1 MGVRHVSH
9 SGYSGV
15 WLLLKHTA
23 SLDLA
28 LPVPRQACLGLTRAV
43 LAQPDAIG
51 CADSLLAAEL
61 SSRIWLIAG
70 DDPAVAAWLAD
81 YESTL
86 RPVVGL
92 LPSELQSP
100 AAIHERDGSLAQ
112 HLAESIVMAGPAPS
126 GDRVLFLEGAAWDAL
141 AKPPLA
147 AIRQQ
152 PWPLSAVV
160 LADRHKRGDVLLAH
174 LKAHRW
180 FPSSAAS
187 LARNGNAILG
197 ATEDVPSLESLVLSD
212 AIAMAL
218 AMNKQSA
225 AFEQAV
231 AEARLE
237 SMRELAYGAGHEI
250 NNPLANIAT
259 RAQALLLD
267 EKDSERRRRLA
278 TIVDQ
283 SFRARDMIGGLM
295 LFARPPKSQPAVAD
309 VGSIMLAL
317 VDSIAPLAASRNAR
331 LEYSPPPVPIEVVV
345 DRSQIEEALR
355 AIAVN
360 ALEAI
365 ADGGRVVLAACH
377 STSGGEA
384 QCVVTITDE
393 GRGMDAETKRRAFD
407 PFFSGREAGRGAGL
421 GLSKAWRLIEASGG
435 SVTLASKL
443 GHGTQVSIM
452 LPLRAC
458 LAAEGIVA
466 NGQTGLVAGQEIAR

>member
-1 MGVRHVSH
+1 MGVRYVSH

-15 WLLLKHTA
+15 WLLLQHTA

-28 LPVPRQACLGLTRAV
+28 LPVPRQASLGQTRAV

-51 CADSLLAAEL
+51 CADVLLSAEL
-61 SSRIWLIAG
+61 SSRIWLFAG
-70 DDPAVAAWLAD
+70 DDPAVAAWLAQ
-81 YESTL
+81 YESTVKL
-86 RPVVGL
+86 VVGL
-92 LPSELQSP
+92 LPSESQSP
-100 AAIHERDGSLAQ
+100 AAVHTRDGLLGR
-112 HLAESIVMAGPAPS
+112 HLAESIVIPGSTPF
-126 GDRVLFLEGAAWDAL
+126 GERVLFLQGAAWDAL
-141 AKPPLA
+141 ATPPSGA
-147 AIRQQ
+147 SQQ
-152 PWPLSAVV
+152 PRSLSAVV
-160 LADRHKRGDVLLAH
+160 LADRCERGDVLLAH
-174 LKAHRW
+174 LKAHPWR
-180 FPSSAAS
+180 PSSAAL

-197 ATEDVPSLESLVLSD
+197 KTEGVPSLESLVLRD

-218 AMNKQSA
+218 SMNKQTV

-295 LFARPPKSQPAVAD
+295 LFARPPKSQPAATD

-317 VDSIAPLAASRNAR
+317 VDSIAPLVASRHAR

-377 STSGGEA
+377 RISGGEA
-384 QCVVTITDE
+384 RCVVSVTDE

-435 SVTLASKL
+435 TVTLASKL

-452 LPLRAC
+452 LPLGAG

-466 NGQTGLVAGQEIAR
+466 NGQTSVVAGPEIAR